1 MHSYYIDPGD
11 IDILDWGVVMSL
23 QSPLGRFLGHGSAKE
38 GAHHWWMQRVSA
50 LALIPL
56 TLWFVWAIAGIE
68 DLQDQAAVVAWMSG
82 AFNGIA
88 LILLIIAVTY
98 HSMLGVQVVV
108 EDYVHGATKV
118 ITMII
123 LQLAHIVLSVAGIYS
138 VIIISLG
145 AG

>member
-1 MHSYYIDPGD
+1 
-11 IDILDWGVVMSL
+11 MSF

-38 GAHHWWMQRVSA
+38 GAYHWWMQRVSA
-50 LALIPL
+50 IALIPL

-68 DLQDQAAVVAWMSG
+68 DLQDQAAVVVWMSD

-88 LILLIIAVTY
+88 MILLIIAIMY
-98 HSMLGVQVVV
+98 HSMLGARVVV
-108 EDYVHGATKV
+108 EDYIHGATKV

-123 LQLAHIVLSVAGIYS
+123 LQLAHVVLSVAGIYS